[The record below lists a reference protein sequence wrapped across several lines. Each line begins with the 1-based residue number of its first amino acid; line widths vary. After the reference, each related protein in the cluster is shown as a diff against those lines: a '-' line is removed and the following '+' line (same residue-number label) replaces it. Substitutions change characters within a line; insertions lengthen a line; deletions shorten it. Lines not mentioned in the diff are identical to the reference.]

1 MKTKF
6 RKQWFT
12 AAVIFAML
20 ILVRPMSAQAANPTA
35 VRLREG
41 VTYQKY
47 DITGD
52 RKADKILIRSVYD
65 SWGDGWGPVG
75 IEISVNGKTA
85 CRFIHRD
92 DGYHVAGSTY
102 AALYTLKNGLPLLY
116 ISCGTD
122 YDEDV
127 LSMLLQYR
135 AGKLNKIIDFDTAF
149 VKYGMHADGRVV
161 RVSGNSMVLGFSLVS
176 WTLGVSQYNFA
187 YTYRNGT
194 MRMAN
199 NLGTVSISKIGGGSG
214 RTVTVGRNLRV
225 YTNVSARKTAFLLK
239 RGNKVSVNRIYYG
252 KAGVWLQI
260 YYKGKIGYLK
270 CLTSYPAD
278 GVQVFSDTVFA
289 G

>member
-1 MKTKF
+1 MKIKF
-6 RKQWFT
+6 REQWFT

-20 ILVRPMSAQAANPTA
+20 ILVRPMSVQAANPTA
-35 VRLREG
+35 KRLLEG
-41 VTYQKY
+41 VNYLKY

-52 RKADKILIRSVYD
+52 GKADKILIKSVYD
-65 SWGDGWGPVG
+65 DWGAVG
-75 IEISVNGKTA
+75 VEISVNDRIA
-85 CRFIHRD
+85 CRFIHND
-92 DGYHVAGSTY
+92 GGYHIGGSVY
-102 AALYTLKNGLPLLY
+102 AALYTLKNGKPFLY
-116 ISCGTD
+116 ISCPTD

-135 AGKLNKIIDFDTAF
+135 SGKLNKIIDFDAAF
-149 VKYGMHADGRVV
+149 AKYGMHADGRVV
-161 RVSGNSMVLGFSLVS
+161 NISGNSMTLGFSLVS

-199 NLGTVSISKIGGGSG
+199 NLGTVSISKVGGGSG

-225 YTNVSARKTAFLLK
+225 YTNVSAGKTAFLLK